1 MTIHH
6 ATLKK
11 AERAEITLRDIST
24 DEYRRF
30 SAMWK
35 DMVFVATDV
44 QEALSAAL
52 MAKMLKLE
60 HNVVFV
66 QRFKAKEPVGYE
78 IKGLGKYD
86 SLPNYSEIV
95 DAYAAKNSKAAA
107 AEVTIVPDDE
117 EIEEDDSAEPV
128 RGTVVKDTYKALYA
142 ERGNPRHCG
151 DWLAG
156 VLENQFNRI
165 HDGRREAKFD
175 RDLFLDM
182 LELND
187 INTNAKW
194 AMSTTPGWQGR
205 LRMTGRLQLEN
216 LIIKTG
222 KIMLSKNQTVTAPED
237 FVKHL
242 IARRMRS
249 SRNP

>member
-11 AERAEITLRDIST
+11 AERAEIALRDIST

-35 DMVFVATDV
+35 DSVFVAPDV
-44 QEALSAAL
+44 QEAFSAAL

-60 HNVVFV
+60 YGLVLT

-86 SLPNYSEIV
+86 TLPNYSEVV
-95 DAYAAKNSKAAA
+95 DAHTAKTSKPVVI
-107 AEVTIVPDDE
+107 ETTEETDE
-117 EIEEDDSAEPV
+117 EEDSEEPI
-128 RGTVVKDTYKALYA
+128 RGTVVKDTYKVLYA

-156 VLENQFNRI
+156 ILENQFNRI
-165 HDGRREAKFD
+165 HDGRRDARFD

-182 LELND
+182 LELNG

-242 IARRMRS
+242 IARRARS
-249 SRNP
+249 ARNP

>member
-6 ATLKK
+6 ATMKK

-30 SAMWK
+30 SAMWR
-35 DMVFVATDV
+35 DMVFVSVDV

-60 HNVVFV
+60 YNIVFA
-66 QRFKAKEPVGYE
+66 QRFKAKESVGYE
-78 IKGLGKYD
+78 VKGLGKFD
-86 SLPNYSEIV
+86 SLPNYSEVV
-95 DAYAAKNSKAAA
+95 DAYTAKNSKTPA
-107 AEVTIVPDDE
+107 AEVLIVPNDE
-117 EIEEDDSAEPV
+117 DIAEDDSEEPV
-128 RGTVVKDTYKALYA
+128 GGTVVKDSYKALYA

-165 HDGRREAKFD
+165 HDGDKMAKFD

-182 LELND
+182 LELNG

-205 LRMTGRLQLEN
+205 LRMTGRLQIEN
-216 LIIKTG
+216 VIIKTG
-222 KIMLSKNQTVTAPED
+222 KLLLSKSQTITAPED

-242 IARRMRS
+242 VARRARS
-249 SRNP
+249 ARNP